1 MFYLKLAQRNIRK
14 SFKNFAPFLLAT
26 VMMFVLNFILASIA
40 FSPELDKLDIKS
52 VAVVLIIGQIIL
64 IPFSIGIEIY
74 AYRFLLKKR
83 SREFGLYDILG
94 LGKMQIIVVAL
105 LELFI
110 LLVVTLLLGT
120 IVGVILSKFLFLVFI
135 TLIGGNYFNLTFSML
150 SVAMPV
156 IVTVIAF
163 VLLASISM
171 WTIHHHSSLTLL
183 HSENQGEREPKSRGF
198 LAFLGM
204 LLLVIGYYL
213 AITIKVNSLIIVIF
227 AGAVLLVIA
236 GTYLFYVAMT
246 IWYLKRQKHGRKYY
260 QPEKFITTNALL
272 YRMKQ
277 NAIGLGNI
285 TILVTMAIVTLVTT
299 VMLQAGLKQNMMANM
314 PFTTELSA
322 MNTGDTR
329 AGHVTQGQ
337 FDRILALTEK
347 QTHIDLTK
355 GIQYVDYGSASV
367 QLTNGK
373 HVTVKGVVSNDNQS
387 GVTTVQFVSRDTLI
401 KFGNKLPKLAQNDVL
416 IHNYAGQFNPKSIN
430 WFGQSLRVK
439 GQTENV
445 KNYPTQSI
453 LGDSTMIV
461 TANELQAKQLYQ
473 RIKFDANS
481 YSISQRNLV
490 INLSKNDSKQVVKTF
505 KSIGENN
512 SNLSSIPRVPA
523 FGVDRFSLLKEGQAY
538 SGGFLFIGFTLGLT
552 FIIGAA
558 LIIYYKQIA
567 EGEQDKEA
575 FRILQEVGLS
585 KREVSQTINSQIRL
599 LFFMPIVVAVVHFAG
614 AYMMITK
621 IINAFGI
628 NNNALM
634 LSVSGGVILLI
645 ILLYYLIYKLTS
657 RSYVNIVQRHV

>member
-26 VMMFVLNFILASIA
+26 LMMFVLNFILASIA
-40 FSPELDKLDIKS
+40 FSLELDKLDIKS

-94 LGKMQIIVVAL
+94 LGKAQIIFVAL
-105 LELFI
+105 LELLF
-110 LLVVTLLLGT
+110 LLIATLLLGT
-120 IVGVILSKFLFLVFI
+120 IIGIILSKFLFLVFI
-135 TLIGGNYFNLTFSML
+135 ALIGGNYFNLTFS
-150 SVAMPV
+150 VVGIVMPI
-156 IVTVIAF
+156 IVTLTAF
-163 VLLASISM
+163 VLLALISM
-171 WTIHHHSSLTLL
+171 WTIHHHSSLSLL

-204 LLLVIGYYL
+204 LLLVIGYYM
-213 AITIKVNSLIIVIF
+213 AITIKVNSLMIIIF
-227 AGAVLLVIA
+227 AGAVILVIV
-236 GTYLFYVAMT
+236 GTYLFYVAFT
-246 IWYLKRQKHGRKYY
+246 IWYLKRQKRGRKYY

-314 PFTTELSA
+314 PFTTELMA

-329 AGHVTQGQ
+329 VGNLTKEQ
-337 FDRILALTEK
+337 FDRLLSLTEQ

-355 GIQYVDYGSASV
+355 GIQYVDYGTTSV
-367 QLTNGK
+367 QLPSSE
-373 HVTVKGVVSNDNQS
+373 HVTVNHVMSSASQS
-387 GVTTVQFVSRDTLI
+387 GLTNVEIVSRDTLI
-401 KFGNKLPKLAQNDVL
+401 KLGNKIPKLAPNDIL
-416 IHNYAGQFNPKSIN
+416 IHNYAGQFNPKSVN

-453 LGDSTMIV
+453 VGNSTMIV
-461 TANELQAKQLYQ
+461 TANDRQAKQLYQ
-473 RIKFDANS
+473 RITFDADG
-481 YSISQRNLV
+481 YSITQRKLV
-490 INLSKNDSKQVVKTF
+490 INLSKNDSKQVVKAF
-505 KSIGENN
+505 KSIGEND
-512 SNLSSIPRVPA
+512 SNLSSVPRVILSS
-523 FGVDRFSLLKEGQAY
+523 DRFALLKEGRAS
-538 SGGFLFIGFTLGLT
+538 SGGVLFIGFTLGLT

-585 KREVSQTINSQIRL
+585 KKEVSQTINSQIRL
-599 LFFMPIVVAVVHFAG
+599 LFFMPIAVAVVHFAG
-614 AYMMITK
+614 AYIMISK

-628 NNNALM
+628 TNDVLM

-645 ILLYYLIYKLTS
+645 VVLYYLIYKVTS
-657 RSYVNIVQRHV
+657 RSYVKIVQRHV

>member
-105 LELFI
+105 LELLI
-110 LLVVTLLLGT
+110 LLVATLLLGT

-135 TLIGGNYFNLTFSML
+135 ALIGGNYFNLSFSML
-150 SVAMPV
+150 SVSMPV

-171 WTIHHHSSLTLL
+171 WTIHHHSSLALL
-183 HSENQGEREPKSRGF
+183 HSENQGDREPKSRGF

-213 AITIKVNSLIIVIF
+213 AITIKVNSLIIIIF
-227 AGAVLLVIA
+227 AGAVLLVIV

-246 IWYLKRQKHGRKYY
+246 IWYLKRQKRGRKYY

-314 PFTTELSA
+314 PFTTELIA

-329 AGHVTQGQ
+329 VGHVTQGQ
-337 FDRILALTEK
+337 FDRLLALTEQ
-347 QTHIDLTK
+347 QTQVDLKK
-355 GIQYVDYGSASV
+355 GIQYVDYGTTSV
-367 QLTNGK
+367 KLTRGK
-373 HVTVKGVVSNDNQS
+373 HVTVKHTMSSDSQS
-387 GVTTVQFVSRDTLI
+387 GVTNVQLVSRDTLI
-401 KFGNKLPKLAQNDVL
+401 KLGNKLPKLAPNDIL
-416 IHNYAGQFNPKSIN
+416 IHNYAGEFNPKTIN
-430 WFGQSLRVK
+430 WFGQLLRIK
-439 GQTENV
+439 GQTVHV
-445 KNYPTQSI
+445 KNYATQS
-453 LGDSTMIV
+453 LVGNSTMIV
-461 TANELQAKQLYQ
+461 TANDTQTKRLYQ
-473 RIKFDANS
+473 RMTFDADG
-481 YSISQRNLV
+481 YSIAQRSIAQRKLV
-490 INLSKNDSKQVVKTF
+490 IDLSKNDSQKVVKAF
-505 KSIGENN
+505 KLMNDNTAPVLLLAS
-512 SNLSSIPRVPA
+512 
-523 FGVDRFSLLKEGQAY
+523 DRFALLKEGQAY

-567 EGEQDKEA
+567 EGEQDKAA

-585 KREVSQTINSQIRL
+585 RREVSQTINSQIRL
-599 LFFMPIVVAVVHFAG
+599 LFFMPIVVAVIHFAG
-614 AYMMITK
+614 AYIMISK
-621 IINAFGI
+621 IINVFGI
-628 NNNALM
+628 NNETLM

-645 ILLYYLIYKLTS
+645 VVLYYLIYKVTS
-657 RSYVNIVQRHV
+657 RSYVKIVQRHV

>member
-135 TLIGGNYFNLTFSML
+135 ALIGGNYFNLTFSML
-150 SVAMPV
+150 SVSMPV

-337 FDRILALTEK
+337 FDRILALTEQ
-347 QTHIDLTK
+347 QTQVDLKK
-355 GIQYVDYGSASV
+355 GIQYVDYGTTSV
-367 QLTNGK
+367 KLTRGK
-373 HVTVKGVVSNDNQS
+373 HVTVKHIMSSDSQS
-387 GVTTVQFVSRDTLI
+387 GVTNVQLVSRDTLI
-401 KFGNKLPKLAQNDVL
+401 KLGNKLPKLAPNDIL
-416 IHNYAGQFNPKSIN
+416 IHNYAGEFNPKTIN
-430 WFGQSLRVK
+430 WFGQLLRIK
-439 GQTENV
+439 GQTAHV
-445 KNYPTQSI
+445 KNYATQS
-453 LGDSTMIV
+453 LVGNSTMIV
-461 TANELQAKQLYQ
+461 TANDTQTKRLYQ
-473 RIKFDANS
+473 RMTFDADG
-481 YSISQRNLV
+481 YSIAQRKLV
-490 INLSKNDSKQVVKTF
+490 IDLSKNDSQKVVKAF
-505 KSIGENN
+505 KSVNENDN
-512 SNLSSIPRVPA
+512 VAPVSLLASDRV
-523 FGVDRFSLLKEGQAY
+523 SLLKEGQAY

-645 ILLYYLIYKLTS
+645 ISLYYLIYKLTS

>member
-26 VMMFVLNFILASIA
+26 LMMFVLNFILASIA

-94 LGKMQIIVVAL
+94 LGKAQIIVVAL
-105 LELFI
+105 LELLF
-110 LLVVTLLLGT
+110 LLIATLLLGT
-120 IVGVILSKFLFLVFI
+120 IVGIILSKFLFLVFI
-135 TLIGGNYFNLTFSML
+135 ALIGGNYFNLTFSVVG
-150 SVAMPV
+150 SVMPI
-156 IVTVIAF
+156 IVTLTAF
-163 VLLASISM
+163 VLLAVISM
-171 WTIHHHSSLTLL
+171 WTIHHHSSLALL

-204 LLLVIGYYL
+204 ILLVIGYYM
-213 AITIKVNSLIIVIF
+213 AITIKVNSLMIITF
-227 AGAVLLVIA
+227 AGAVVLVIA
-236 GTYLFYVAMT
+236 GTYLFYVAFT
-246 IWYLKRQKHGRKYY
+246 IWYLKRQKRGRKYY

-314 PFTTELSA
+314 SFTTELSA
-322 MNTGDTR
+322 MNTGDAR
-329 AGHVTQGQ
+329 VGNVTEEQ
-337 FDRILALTEK
+337 FDRLLSLTEK

-355 GIQYVDYGSASV
+355 GIQYVDYGAASV
-367 QLTNGK
+367 QLPSSK
-373 HVTVKGVVSNDNQS
+373 HVTINHVVSNDNQS
-387 GVTTVQFVSRDTLI
+387 GVATVQVVSRDTLI
-401 KFGNKLPKLAQNDVL
+401 KLGNKLPKLAPNDIL

-453 LGDSTMIV
+453 PGDSTMIV
-461 TANELQAKQLYQ
+461 TANEAQAKQFYQ
-473 RIKFDANS
+473 RTRFNANS
-481 YSISQRNLV
+481 YSISQRKLV
-490 INLSKNDSKQVVKTF
+490 INLSKNDSKRVVKAF
-505 KSIGENN
+505 KEVGENS
-512 SNLSSIPRVPA
+512 SNGSPVSA
-523 FGVDRFSLLKEGQAY
+523 FGMDRFSLLKEGRAY

-585 KREVSQTINSQIRL
+585 KKEVSQTINSQIRL
-599 LFFMPIVVAVVHFAG
+599 LFFMPIAVAVVHFAG
-614 AYMMITK
+614 AYVMISK
-621 IINAFGI
+621 IINVFGI
-628 NNNALM
+628 TNKTLM

-645 ILLYYLIYKLTS
+645 VVLYYAIYKVTS